1 MNDYYGVLINIY
13 FIVDRKKNIIFINF
27 LMDTLFL
34 YYLNMLLL
42 SQIYNS
48 DGFIW
53 VCYFQV

>member
-1 MNDYYGVLINIY
+1 MNDYYDVLINIY

-42 SQIYNS
+42 S
-48 DGFIW
+48 
-53 VCYFQV
+53 